1 MELSDLPDGKEIE
14 EHLTFCSCITKLCS
28 GIYRF
33 FKRSLPVHVKRLVYL
48 MMRWWMCRM
57 TSTMFPWCTE
67 YEMEDLPDWEEI
79 KGHLAFAGDL
89 ARAYDIRMTFHPSH
103 FIKLAADNEDLLAK
117 SLKEMEVHSKVGC

>member
-1 MELSDLPDGKEIE
+1 
-14 EHLTFCSCITKLCS
+14 
-28 GIYRF
+28 
-33 FKRSLPVHVKRLVYL
+33 
-48 MMRWWMCRM
+48 M

-117 SLKEMEVHSKVGC
+117 SLKEMEVHSKVTFLTALPFPPHSRPAL